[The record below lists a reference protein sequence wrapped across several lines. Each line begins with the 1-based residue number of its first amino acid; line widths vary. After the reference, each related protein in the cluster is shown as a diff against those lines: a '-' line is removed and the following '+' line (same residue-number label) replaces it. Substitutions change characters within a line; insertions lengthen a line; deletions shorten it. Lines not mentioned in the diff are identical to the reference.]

1 MEKAVNTRWLIL
13 HASVDGV
20 YEKYARLSET
30 FTILETEGGSGGF
43 VVKSFSKSL
52 KSPKFIGILYTL
64 RVMLPSL
71 TALSR
76 TFQTGVTNFSR
87 ITPKIEKT
95 KSKLRQILDEQ
106 KPLKLF
112 KTDMKNKL

>member
-52 KSPKFIGILYTL
+52 KSPKFIGMLYTL

-76 TFQTGVTNFSR
+76 TFQTGVINFSR

-95 KSKLRQILDEQ
+95 KSKLQHILDEQ
-106 KPLKLF
+106 KQLKLF